1 VSHSDALEPF
11 VLFFHYCLSSGGTFK
26 KSIASSGLPIAK
38 TKPEVGMWEL
48 TDLQVFRGNKEPAKI
63 VKRCHRFCIRPRQ
76 FLVVSLGTKTLLE
89 LRRVAKS
96 KSHGTLS
103 QVSPSK
109 FCSASFACEELI
121 RDTLHGL
128 EECFPA
134 TTRFRAS
141 LGRSDKEEKWQK
153 EELWH
158 PLYFSCSPVYPAVAW
173 ARENDGDFPIR
184 RSVSTIR
191 SGFPQSH
198 HRTPPSSMTAISLG
212 THSSK

>member
-1 VSHSDALEPF
+1 
-11 VLFFHYCLSSGGTFK
+11 
-26 KSIASSGLPIAK
+26 
-38 TKPEVGMWEL
+38 MWKL
-48 TDLQVFRGNKEPAKI
+48 TDLQALRRNKEPIKM
-63 VKRCHRFCIRPRQ
+63 VKGCHRFCIRPRQ
-76 FLVVSLGTKTLLE
+76 FLVFSLGTKTLLE
-89 LRRVAKS
+89 LKRVAKS
-96 KSHGTLS
+96 KSHGTFS

-109 FCSASFACEELI
+109 FCSVSFACEELI
-121 RDTLHGL
+121 RDTLHGF
-128 EECFPA
+128 EECFPT

-158 PLYFSCSPVYPAVAW
+158 PLYFSIRAPVYPAAAW
-173 ARENDGDFPIR
+173 ARGNDGDFPIR

-198 HRTPPSSMTAISLG
+198 QRTPLSSMTAISLG